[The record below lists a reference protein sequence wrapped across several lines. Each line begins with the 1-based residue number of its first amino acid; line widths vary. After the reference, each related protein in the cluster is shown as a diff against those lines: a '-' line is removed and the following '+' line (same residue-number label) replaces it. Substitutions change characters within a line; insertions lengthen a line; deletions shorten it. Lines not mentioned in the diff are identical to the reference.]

1 LAQLWHRHVCVGL
14 QLGYFA
20 SYVVLFAF
28 GCIAAGPRWL
38 ERVPAAHARL
48 WQRVAALAFPV
59 LPAAYFLAKVVP
71 LLAGKPIDV
80 IYAFWEPLVA
90 WGVILVL
97 LRRLAAGTHRVG
109 PIGERLAR
117 RAYAIYIIHPPVLVA
132 IALAWRHV
140 EAPQLVKFAVTGAL
154 TCVACYLL
162 AGLLVRLPG
171 VRRIV

>member
-1 LAQLWHRHVCVGL
+1 MGL

-20 SYVVLFAF
+20 SYVGLFAF

-38 ERVPAAHARL
+38 EHVPTSQVRV
-48 WQRVAALAFPV
+48 WKRVATLAFPV
-59 LPAAYFLAKVVP
+59 LPAAYFIAKAVP
-71 LLAGKPIDV
+71 FLAGKPLGV

-97 LRRLAAGTHRVG
+97 LHRLTNGTRLFD
-109 PIGERLAR
+109 PIRERLGR

-132 IALAWRHV
+132 IALAWRQV
-140 EAPQLVKFAVTGAL
+140 EAPQLVKFAVTGSM
-154 TCVACYLL
+154 TCIACYLL
-162 AGLLVRLPG
+162 TGLLVRLPG